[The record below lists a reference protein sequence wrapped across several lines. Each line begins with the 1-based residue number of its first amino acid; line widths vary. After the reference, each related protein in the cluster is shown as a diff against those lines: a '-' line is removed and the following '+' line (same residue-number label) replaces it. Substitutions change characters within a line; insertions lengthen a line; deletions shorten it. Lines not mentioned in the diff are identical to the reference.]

1 MPSTTVSRLKR
12 AVYRN
17 PRISREGLRERLF
30 TYWFRGLVYTQIWED
45 PRVDIEALQLDD
57 TSRVLTI
64 SSAGCNVLNYLVR
77 RPERILAVDLNPA
90 HMALTRLKLAALRHL
105 PDHDAFFRMFGLG
118 ADPANVDAY
127 ATHLRPHLDADTKA
141 FWEANTWRGFG
152 RRRIETFADGFYE
165 HGVLP
170 GFLRFAG
177 GVSDLVQ
184 NRRPEELL
192 DAETLDEQRQF
203 FETCVAPFFEHPV
216 VRWIARQPAAVY
228 SLGIP
233 PSQHRLLAADSDA
246 SIVDVYRE
254 RLERL
259 VCGFPLSDNYF
270 AWQAFG
276 RCYDCEHREAIPPYL
291 NAHHFGLLRYQSDV
305 VETAITSLADALRAQ
320 PDSSFD
326 SFVLLDA
333 MDWMDAATITE
344 LWHEIARVG
353 TPGARIIFRT
363 AGPDSVVEPA
373 LPDALRSRF
382 TYERARSETLH
393 ARDRSA
399 VYGMFHLYVLTS

>member
-1 MPSTTVSRLKR
+1 MPPTTVSRLKR

-17 PRISREGLRERLF
+17 PLISREGLRERLF

-45 PRVDIEALQLDD
+45 PRVDVEALQMDT

-77 RPERILAVDLNPA
+77 RPKRILAVDLNTA

-105 PDHDAFFRMFGLG
+105 PGYDAFFRMFGVG
-118 ADPANVDAY
+118 ADRANVEAY
-127 ATHLRPHLDADTKA
+127 VAQLRPHLDAETRS
-141 FWEANTWRGFG
+141 FWERTTWSGLG
-152 RRRIETFADGFYE
+152 RRRIEAFADGFYE

-177 GVSDLVQ
+177 GVSELVQ

-192 DAETLDEQRQF
+192 DAASLEEQRQF
-203 FETCVAPFFEHPV
+203 FEECVAPFFDHPV
-216 VRWIARQPAAVY
+216 VRWIAQRPAAVY

-233 PSQHRLLAADSDA
+233 PRQHRLMVEESDT
-246 SIVDVYRE
+246 SVIDVYRE

-259 VCGFPLSDNYF
+259 VCGFPLSENYF

-276 RCYDCEHREAIPPYL
+276 RCYDCEQREAVPPYL
-291 NAHHFGLLRYQSDV
+291 DAEHFGLLRYQSDV
-305 VETAITSLADALRAQ
+305 VETAITPLADALRAQ

-333 MDWMDAATITE
+333 MDWMDAATITD

-353 TPGARIIFRT
+353 EPGARIIFRT
-363 AGPDSVVEPA
+363 AGTDSVVEPA
-373 LPDALRSRF
+373 LPDALRNCF
-382 TYERARSETLH
+382 TYERAHSETLH

-399 VYGMFHLYVLTS
+399 IYGMFHLYVLTN